1 MAACGENVLANSCS
15 PDIFAGEQEFASTF
29 SPKGCMMSRI
39 FKREKRNFDDDVI
52 RGKNAT
58 SVVQA

>member
-15 PDIFAGEQEFASTF
+15 PDIFAGEQEFTSTF
-29 SPKGCMMSRI
+29 SPKGCMNRI
-39 FKREKRNFDDDVI
+39 LKREKRNFDDDVI